1 MTNPVAVKYMSRAE
15 IESLMYTT
23 TAESGNQ
30 QAELFE
36 ATSVEQACWS
46 RAATNEASIDR

>member
-15 IESLMYTT
+15 IESLMYTS
-23 TAESGNQ
+23 AESGNQ

-36 ATSVEQACWS
+36 ALVRRLLEIMEQDS
-46 RAATNEASIDR
+46 YR

>member
-1 MTNPVAVKYMSRAE
+1 MTNPVAVQYMSRAE

-36 ATSVEQACWS
+36 ALVRRLLEIMEQDAH
-46 RAATNEASIDR
+46 R

>member
-1 MTNPVAVKYMSRAE
+1 MTNPVAVKCMSRAE

-23 TAESGNQ
+23 SAESGNQ

-36 ATSVEQACWS
+36 ALVRRLLEIMEQDS
-46 RAATNEASIDR
+46 YR